1 MERKEIFFC
10 DLIVIKDKKEIK
22 VKNVVWMETET
33 EHKKMKIK
41 QIIKHKSLGFQSLQ
55 KSYTEVSKS
64 NEKRNDITGA
74 YD

>member
-10 DLIVIKDKKEIK
+10 DLIVIKDKKETLI
-22 VKNVVWMETET
+22 KNVVWMETET
-33 EHKKMKIK
+33 QHKKMEIK
-41 QIIKHKSLGFQSLQ
+41 KVIKHKSLGFQSLNRQ
-55 KSYTEVSKS
+55 YSEVSKS